1 MENDSNPFHDSFNKI
16 INNYKRF
23 NNNEFAI
30 NALEKKNFDNLYNNY
45 TFNKVQNL
53 PLDESDEDSIAFN
66 NDMKQFSNSYKQFLK
81 FKRTHT

>member
-1 MENDSNPFHDSFNKI
+1 MNLQLI
-16 INNYKRF
+16 
-23 NNNEFAI
+23 
-30 NALEKKNFDNLYNNY
+30 NLYNNY